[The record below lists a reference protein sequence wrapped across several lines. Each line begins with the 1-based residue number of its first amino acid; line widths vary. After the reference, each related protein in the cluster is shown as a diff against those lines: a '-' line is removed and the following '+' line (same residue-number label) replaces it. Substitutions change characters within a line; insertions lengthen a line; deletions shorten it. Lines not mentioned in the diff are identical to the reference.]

1 MFDPP
6 IPWTSTVTATWIS
19 FVTCW
24 VAANWPNRFKSL
36 KRAFFRASSGRWRFI
51 QWERG
56 QSDLSPVMMMYDVN
70 LKRVGNVFE
79 STFKALDSIYGG
91 GSSVDYDPFGRSE
104 VMIDTV
110 HHKDYLLLQH
120 IVDFNPGTA
129 ALERFD
135 ITEGKLK
142 STGEKVTGY
151 LFFDN
156 ENYGHSLGTDVP
168 VIGITSY
175 RGTCYCYADNITT
188 PFARFIP
195 TGTGI
200 QPGRGFVAIN
210 DQTGDGKPDIVLTG
224 GTVDGRMMVITFDQ
238 SVGVEDGTSDAAAE
252 STARIVSDQL
262 EVTVVAPALVSVDIA
277 TVDGRQWPAVAATQA
292 EPGTVRYELATLLHG
307 RPAGAYFLRVHIGER
322 VVSVPVSR

>member
-1 MFDPP
+1 
-6 IPWTSTVTATWIS
+6 
-19 FVTCW
+19 
-24 VAANWPNRFKSL
+24 
-36 KRAFFRASSGRWRFI
+36 
-51 QWERG
+51 
-56 QSDLSPVMMMYDVN
+56 MYDVN